1 MISGWTLLAALVF
14 VLIGVVLGIVGSL
27 AWTLRADE
35 NPYGAWLDRE
45 CDVLKGDGEWRRC
58 TVVAVSHKG
67 AISVRN
73 SGNDTGRHARW
84 IPKEEVEGRVRWV

>member
-14 VLIGVVLGIVGSL
+14 VLIGAVLGIIAAL
-27 AWTLRADE
+27 ALVLGRDG

-45 CDVLKGDGEWRRC
+45 CEVLKGDGEWRRC

-73 SGNDTGRHARW
+73 VGNDTGRHARW
-84 IPKEEVEGRVRWV
+84 IPKEEVEGRVRWL

>member
-14 VLIGVVLGIVGSL
+14 VLIGAVLGIIAAL
-27 AWTLRADE
+27 ALVLRRDG

-45 CDVLKGDGEWRRC
+45 CEVLKGDGEWHRG

-67 AISVRN
+67 AVSVRN